1 MEQHRVQRWALEWG
15 MRSMVYWTTS
25 SNPQREGTASGV
37 EKMAQFLKDDSCSV
51 KSLLPYKTCCIKL
64 RSNFICISHESDE
77 VVRLQ
82 RTYNSCHFCM
92 LRSEIYLRAD
102 CWYIADISV
111 LESIQECDFM
121 QLGIEC
127 LILMRQV
134 DLDTKH
140 YMASEFRLGVFVITV
155 TTWIMPRLAPSLL
168 GRNTRLSVATFDF
181 GINSTRACSF
191 MLHTASESFML
202 HTATF
207 IPHTAVS
214 DWAINAW
221 ITKISMTCIWTW
233 GFW

>member
-25 SNPQREGTASGV
+25 SNPQREGTTSGV

-51 KSLLPYKTCCIKL
+51 KNLLPYKTCCIKL

-102 CWYIADISV
+102 CWYIADISE
-111 LESIQECDFM
+111 LDSEFIQECDFM

-155 TTWIMPRLAPSLL
+155 TIMPAAAR
-168 GRNTRLSVATFDF
+168 
-181 GINSTRACSF
+181 
-191 MLHTASESFML
+191 SESTWKKHKTQRCYLWFRHQL
-202 HTATF
+202 HPCLFFHATYCF
-207 IPHTAVS
+207 RVFHATYRYFHSTYRRV
-214 DWAINAW
+214 
-221 ITKISMTCIWTW
+221 
-233 GFW
+233 GLGH